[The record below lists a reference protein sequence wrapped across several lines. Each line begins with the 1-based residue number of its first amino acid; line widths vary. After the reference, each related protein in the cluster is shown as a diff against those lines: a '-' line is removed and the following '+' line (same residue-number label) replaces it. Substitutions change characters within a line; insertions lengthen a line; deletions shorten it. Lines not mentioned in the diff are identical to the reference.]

1 MKCLKDKLSF
11 SCISPAVGCR
21 GELVLSAARCVI
33 YNDFV
38 KWNPIMLHFCK
49 KICFIQ
55 QFCSCYQFY
64 HVDPLKII
72 CNRYYQIISTY
83 SI

>member
-21 GELVLSAARCVI
+21 GELVLSAACCVI

-49 KICFIQ
+49 EDM
-55 QFCSCYQFY
+55 FY
-64 HVDPLKII
+64 PAVLLAAI
-72 CNRYYQIISTY
+72 NAISG
-83 SI
+83 SSKDNM